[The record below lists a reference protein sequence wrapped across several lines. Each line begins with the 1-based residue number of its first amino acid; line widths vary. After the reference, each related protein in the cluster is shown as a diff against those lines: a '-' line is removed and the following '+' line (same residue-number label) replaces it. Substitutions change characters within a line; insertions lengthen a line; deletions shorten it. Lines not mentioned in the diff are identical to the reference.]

1 MPNKY
6 AVTNQRELITLILL
20 STVQSVMSLRIA
32 GSTFEKFRLTNTL
45 HPSLG
50 RGSSV
55 ISEHNIQEH
64 VHALKNQTHTNVIL
78 LS

>member
-1 MPNKY
+1 MLNEY
-6 AVTNQRELITLILL
+6 AVTKQRDLITLILL

-55 ISEHNIQEH
+55 ISEHNIH
-64 VHALKNQTHTNVIL
+64 VQAHVLKN
-78 LS
+78 